1 MHKTYLDS
9 EFCYVNQM
17 FLMHTVL
24 FYIKVTFC
32 CDLHNLFVLTA

>member
-24 FYIKVTFC
+24 FYKVTFC
-32 CDLHNLFVLTA
+32 CDLHNLFVLKA